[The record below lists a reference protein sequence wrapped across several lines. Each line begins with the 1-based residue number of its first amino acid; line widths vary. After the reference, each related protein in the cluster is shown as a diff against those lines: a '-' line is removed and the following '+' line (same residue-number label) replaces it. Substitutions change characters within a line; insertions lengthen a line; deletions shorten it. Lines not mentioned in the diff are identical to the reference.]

1 VGVSCHG
8 YHRPVADWFARR
20 TFHHSRFQDL
30 HALLRAKEAGGHTVS
45 VCIPTV
51 NEEATIG
58 PIVRRIRES
67 LMEAVPLVDELAIM
81 DSSSSDDTVRIAR
94 ECGADVYQERD
105 VLPGLEPLS
114 GKGEALW
121 KSLFVVKGDLIAWC
135 DGDIENFE
143 PSFVAGVLGPLL
155 TDPEIGFVKAFYERP
170 MRSGP
175 DLVPGEGGRVT
186 ELTARPLLNT
196 FWPHLAPLVQPLS
209 GEYAGRRA
217 LLDQVPFFSGY
228 GVEIGLVIDIA
239 ERFGLEAFAQ
249 VDLGDQVH
257 RNRGVQELARMAFA
271 ILQVILRRLEST
283 GRLDLRTELGRT
295 LYQFVRRDGELAMQ
309 GHEIEV
315 GERPPMAGLPEYRS
329 SR

>member
-1 VGVSCHG
+1 MS
-8 YHRPVADWFARR
+8 DWFARQ

-30 HALLRAKEAGGHTVS
+30 HALLRAKEAGGHTIS

-58 PIVRRIRES
+58 LIVRHIREG

-81 DSSSSDDTVRIAR
+81 DSSSDDTARIAR
-94 ECGADVYQERD
+94 ECGADVYRDRD
-105 VLPGLEPLS
+105 VLPGIEPLS

-135 DGDIENFE
+135 DGDIENFD

-155 TDPEIGFVKAFYERP
+155 TDPEVSFVKAFYERP

-186 ELTARPLLNT
+186 ELVARPLLNT
-196 FWPHLAPLVQPLS
+196 FWPELAPLVQPLS
-209 GEYAGRRA
+209 GAYAGRRS
-217 LLDQVPFFSGY
+217 LLEQVPFFSGY

-239 ERFGLEAFAQ
+239 ERVGLQAFAQ
-249 VDLGDQVH
+249 VDLGDQIH

-271 ILQVILRRLEST
+271 ILHVVLRRLEST
-283 GRLDLRTELGRT
+283 GRLDLRTERGRT
-295 LYQFVRRDGELAMQ
+295 LYQFVRQDGELAMQ
-309 GHEIEV
+309 GHEIDV
-315 GERPPMAGLPEYRS
+315 GERPPAASVPEYRS

>member
-1 VGVSCHG
+1 VS
-8 YHRPVADWFARR
+8 DWFARR

-30 HALLRAKEAGGHTVS
+30 RALLRAKEARGHTVS

-58 PIVRRIRES
+58 PIVRRIREG

-94 ECGADVYQERD
+94 DSGADVYQERD
-105 VLPGLEPLS
+105 VLPDLEPLS

-135 DGDIENFE
+135 DGDIENFD

-155 TDPEIGFVKAFYERP
+155 TDPDVSFVKAFYERP
-170 MRSGP
+170 MKSGP

-186 ELTARPLLNT
+186 ELVARPLLNT

-209 GEYAGRRA
+209 GEYAGRRG
-217 LLDQVPFFSGY
+217 LLEQVPFFSGY

-257 RNRGVQELARMAFA
+257 RNRGLPELARMAFA
-271 ILQVILRRLEST
+271 ILHVAVRRLEST
-283 GRLDLRTELGRT
+283 DRLGLRTELGQT
-295 LYQFVRRDGELAMQ
+295 MYQFVRRGGTLTVQ
-309 GHEIEV
+309 PHEIEI
-315 GERPPMAGLPEYRS
+315 GERPPVASLPEYRP

>member
-1 VGVSCHG
+1 VS
-8 YHRPVADWFARR
+8 DWFARR

-30 HALLRAKEAGGHTVS
+30 TALLRAKEAGGHTVS
-45 VCIPTV
+45 VCIPTM

-58 PIVRRIRES
+58 PIVRHIREG

-81 DSSSSDDTVRIAR
+81 DSASSDDTVRIAR
-94 ECGADVYQERD
+94 EHGAEVFQERD
-105 VLPGLEPLS
+105 VLPEREPLS

-135 DGDIENFE
+135 DGDIENFD
-143 PSFVAGVLGPLL
+143 PSFVFGVLGPLL
-155 TDPEIGFVKAFYERP
+155 TDPEVGFVKAFSERP

-175 DLVPGEGGRVT
+175 HLVPGEGGRVT
-186 ELTARPLLNT
+186 ELLARPLLNT

-209 GEYAGRRA
+209 GQYAGRRG
-217 LLDQVPFFSGY
+217 LLEQVPFVSGY

-249 VDLGDQVH
+249 VDLGNQVH

-271 ILQVILRRLEST
+271 ILHVILRRLEST
-283 GRLDLRTELGRT
+283 GRLDLRTEPGRV
-295 LYQFVRRDGELAMQ
+295 LHQFVRRDGDLVMQ
-309 GHEIEV
+309 GHEIDI
-315 GERPPMAGLPEYRS
+315 GERPPVASVPEYRS